1 MHPRK
6 GLAMSRS
13 LLLLSLLAIALGG
26 CLEPEGA
33 AEPAAPDERVASA
46 EESLV
51 TDDADAAWRH
61 RPRPRIVLVHGA
73 FADATGWQKVIPLL
87 ERRGY
92 PVIAVQNPL
101 TSLADD
107 IATTRRVLEAETAQ
121 GPVVVVG
128 HSFGGAVITAAA
140 ADLPNVQAL
149 VYLAAFA
156 PEENEILGAL
166 ATRFGPGP
174 LLDALVEDSA
184 HFLTLDR
191 AKFQGVFCADVSRTE
206 ARVMAAVQKPIHGA
220 VLQQALTAAAWR
232 TTPSFYLIAT
242 RDQTIN
248 PELQRFMAAR
258 MGATVEEIR
267 SSHVPFISQPQA
279 AVRFIERAARAT
291 R

>member
-1 MHPRK
+1 
-6 GLAMSRS
+6 MSRS
-13 LLLLSLLAIALGG
+13 LVLLSSLLALLLGAA

-33 AEPAAPDERVASA
+33 EPSEPGDSVAAVEA
-46 EESLV
+46 SLV
-51 TDDADAAWRH
+51 ADDDAAWR
-61 RPRPRIVLVHGA
+61 RGPRPRIVLVHGA

-107 IATTRRVLEAETAQ
+107 IATTRRVLEAERAL
-121 GPVVVVG
+121 GPGVDVA
-128 HSFGGAVITAAA
+128 HTFGGAVITAAA
-140 ADLPNVQAL
+140 AGLDVQAL
-149 VYLAAFA
+149 VYIAAFA
-156 PEENEILGAL
+156 PEENEVLGGL
-166 ATRFGPGP
+166 ATRYGPGP

-184 HFLTLDR
+184 HFLTIDR

-232 TTPSFYLIAT
+232 TTPSWYLLAI

-248 PELQRFMAAR
+248 PELQRFMAGR
-258 MGATVEEIR
+258 MGAHLEEIR
-267 SSHVPFISQPQA
+267 SSHVPFVSHPDA
-279 AVRFIERAARAT
+279 VVRFIERAARAT
-291 R
+291 AN